1 LAVLEGNIMA
11 NVALSSVFGGV
22 NLRDLRVMMGGHIVN
37 LSADGGSVRAAY
49 ENGLVVIYHG
59 SNLNFSASTPTGGK
73 VTGFDLQLSDGT
85 YQTVAS
91 YTGLTGWNFADV
103 DNKLAQLLAATPVR
117 MQDSIGSDVLL
128 GGAKADVFTLGGGAE
143 VMQDWGADEVNA
155 GAGNDRVILMVDNA
169 GAEPGYDRAHLLNM
183 GEGVDTVIIR
193 NIFSGFGVLS
203 LLGTRF
209 GSVETL
215 ELRDSAYVL
224 IDSNAF
230 NKNQISP
237 IGTIKTNLATLRIV
251 MGIDNQ
257 VTIAGMTIQGTMDM
271 VDFRGNAQNNRITG
285 NAATRD
291 RMEGDAGKDR
301 LQGLGGRDSL
311 YGGDGDDILFGG
323 EGFDRLEGGAGQ
335 DLFIFAKTGGQDRIV
350 DFALSGPEADVIDL
364 HKLKAISGFG
374 DLKANHLRQHGDDTW
389 IEANGTIIVLVGIDR
404 DDLRQGDFVF

>member
-1 LAVLEGNIMA
+1 
-11 NVALSSVFGGV
+11 
-22 NLRDLRVMMGGHIVN
+22 
-37 LSADGGSVRAAY
+37 
-49 ENGLVVIYHG
+49 VIYHG

-73 VTGFDLQLSDGT
+73 LTGFDLQLSDGT

-91 YTGLTGWNFADV
+91 YSGLTGWNFADV

-143 VMQDWGADEVNA
+143 LSEWGTYEVQA
-155 GAGNDRVILMVDNA
+155 GAGRDRVIMMTDNV
-169 GAEPGYDRAHLLNM
+169 GAVEPGYSRAHGLFL
-183 GEGVDTVIIR
+183 GEGLDTVIVR
-193 NIFSGFGVLS
+193 NTFSGYGILD
-203 LLGTRF
+203 LLGTKF

-215 ELRDSAYVL
+215 DLRDGALVI
-224 IDSNAF
+224 IDSSAF

-237 IGTIKTNLATLRIV
+237 VGTIKTDLATLRIV

-257 VTIAGMTIQGTMDM
+257 VTIAGMTLQGTMDL

-285 NAATRD
+285 NAATKD

-335 DLFIFAKTGGQDRIV
+335 DMFIFAKTGGQDRIV

-374 DLKANHLRQHGDDTW
+374 DLKANHMRQRGDDTW